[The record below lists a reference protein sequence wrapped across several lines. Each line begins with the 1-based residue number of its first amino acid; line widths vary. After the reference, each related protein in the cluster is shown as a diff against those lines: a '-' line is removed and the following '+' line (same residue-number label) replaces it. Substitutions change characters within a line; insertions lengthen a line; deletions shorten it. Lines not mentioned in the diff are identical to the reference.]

1 MWWRSR
7 QWRKEPSQ
15 QGHKCLQNPQQFLEV
30 PAVIYINQAESCTR
44 AVYFLSC
51 YTAQSAG
58 GWLPVTLTSSPFFTQ
73 RAWDESWES
82 FGPTTSQR
90 NNCLLV
96 VVKTEWRPS
105 SWREGEGGLGT
116 CLIGKNLV
124 TSPAQPYTGYQK
136 ASAREADRR
145 TPGDELKRKRW
156 RP

>member
-1 MWWRSR
+1 M
-7 QWRKEPSQ
+7 PSESSTIF
-15 QGHKCLQNPQQFLEV
+15 GGPSSNLHKPSW
-30 PAVIYINQAESCTR
+30 SCTR

-82 FGPTTSQR
+82 SGPTTSQR

-105 SWREGEGGLGT
+105 SWGEGEGGLGT

-124 TSPAQPYTGYQK
+124 TSPAQLYTGNLQPWERGCYTGYQK
-136 ASAREADRR
+136 ASAREADQR